1 MIRWAVTVGAA
12 GLLLGIAARSLDL
25 LPPPWMWELAG
36 LVSSVG
42 SWGLFAVVV
51 GFIAASRK
59 RAAIGAA
66 TGLAIASLVYYAL
79 SFAGGRWQTQFSEA
93 FSEAPDPQAGLNV
106 LLRSLAL
113 WLAASL
119 VGGPVLGLV
128 GWVIRHAPPPASAL
142 VAAVGAVLLSGAT
155 AARLW
160 AYSTFDPRSLLEI
173 LTVVIG
179 MTLLALYA
187 FAKRGTVAPSTST
200 VSENI
205 VSGRTHSPNSP

>member
-93 FSEAPDPQAGLNV
+93 FSDVPDPQAGLNV
-106 LLRSLAL
+106 LVRSLAL

-119 VGGPVLGLV
+119 IGGPVLGIV
-128 GWVIRHAPPPASAL
+128 GWVIRHATPRASAL
-142 VAAVGAVLLSGAT
+142 IAASATVLLS
-155 AARLW
+155 AAAALRVW
-160 AYSTFDPRSLLEI
+160 GYSTLDARSVLEI
-173 LTVVIG
+173 VTVVFG
-179 MTLLALYA
+179 MTFLALYA

-205 VSGRTHSPNSP
+205 AAGRTQSPNSP